1 MTLLITGGTGL
12 VGQHLVHHLL
22 NEPSYANQ
30 PEKIRLLVRNKER
43 NPHQQQF
50 LQECN
55 EKGIDIFLGD
65 LRSDN
70 DVFAFTEVFDPQNS
84 IIIHAGAV
92 FNFWQPY
99 ELLYDVNVCGT
110 KRVLQAYHQNR
121 IKKLIYISSVA
132 VYGHMTGGNGQGV
145 TEACEIDFNLN
156 KKNYELT
163 KSLGEALVQEFQ
175 NNHPEKLITILR
187 PTGII
192 GGSGST
198 LDVFARMFIGR
209 FAPLPRGGKDRIS
222 LVDVEDVVSAIVYF
236 SDFTRGNGEIY
247 NLVSFTPTLREVV
260 QELSLALRK
269 KDLSIIS
276 IPLFVFKP
284 LYYLAR
290 IVRSIKKPKEHSI
303 LLPILFNK
311 LGQDVCIDSEKSKSH
326 GFQSNGTSL
335 PESMARFGTFLEKNP
350 WYAEQKFGFAL

>member
-12 VGQHLVHHLL
+12 VGQQLVRHLL

-30 PEKIRLLVRNKER
+30 PEKIRLLVRYKER
-43 NPHQQQF
+43 NPHQKEF
-50 LQECN
+50 LQGCIDR
-55 EKGIDIFLGD
+55 GIDIFSGD
-65 LRSDN
+65 LRID
-70 DVFAFTEVFDPQNS
+70 DDLIAFTEVSDPQNS
-84 IIIHAGAV
+84 IIIHAGAI

-99 ELLYDVNVCGT
+99 ELLHAVNVEGT
-110 KRVLQAYHQNR
+110 NR
-121 IKKLIYISSVA
+121 ILKVYDQIKIKKLIFVSSVA
-132 VYGHMTGGNGQGV
+132 VYGNLAGKDGNEV
-145 TEACEIDFNLN
+145 TEDLPLDLN
-156 KKNYELT
+156 QRKGYELT
-163 KSLGEALVQEFQ
+163 KTLSEKLVQDYMKS
-175 NNHPEKLITILR
+175 HPEKLITILR

-222 LVDVEDVVSAIVYF
+222 LVDVEDVASAIVYF
-236 SDFTRGNGEIY
+236 SDFTRGNGEVY

-260 QELSLALRK
+260 LELSQALQK

-290 IVRSIKKPKEHSI
+290 IVRCIKKPKEHSI
-303 LLPILFNK
+303 LLPILFDK
-311 LGQDVCIDSEKSKSH
+311 LGQSIWIDSEKSKSH

-335 PESMARFGTFLEKNP
+335 PESMARFGSFLKKNP